1 MAETFGTFLRAAL
14 ERRGMTLRAYALAI
28 GLGRS
33 HSFAY
38 RVANGQAGPPM
49 KDLDR
54 WAEPLGL
61 TAKERK
67 RFELLAGVAN
77 SPLVVQKWFAMT
89 KPSEPEQAPIGRR
102 ISRRKPNS
110 DPQ

>member
-28 GLGRS
+28 GLGKS

-38 RVANGQAGPPM
+38 RVANGQAVPPM

-54 WAEPLGL
+54 WAEPLAL
-61 TAKERK
+61 SAKDRR
-67 RFELLAGVAN
+67 RFDLLAGVAN
-77 SPLVVQKWFAMT
+77 SPCVVQTWFAKLD
-89 KPSEPEQAPIGRR
+89 KPEA
-102 ISRRKPNS
+102 
-110 DPQ
+110 